1 MSDPSNQRADGCS
14 VFFTLIVL
22 VVLLSLFYAAQ
33 RFFEP
38 EAPAPVTELTESVRR
53 SKVVNYQQINDKFTT
68 LVDQY
73 HKENNSSLES
83 SMNKTLSQYR
93 ATPPAPEKQ
102 SN

>member
-33 RFFEP
+33 RLFEP
-38 EAPAPVTELTESVRR
+38 EAPAPVMELTESVRR
-53 SKVVNYQQINDKFTT
+53 SKVENHQQINEKFTT

-83 SMNKTLSQYR
+83 SMNKILSQYR
-93 ATPPAPEKQ
+93 AKPSAPEKQ